1 MDFLFNQVYNNLTR
15 RKDNIMPRKKVTK
28 KSTAKKVEPKK
39 IMEFADGKDH
49 LKEEAAETRSL
60 EEALGMTESSPFA
73 ESDASVF
80 ESNLENMNLSEMQAI
95 AVKAGVFPSGTK
107 MMLKTKL
114 IKSFKKWEQGHGN
127 VVQITRPIVDP
138 DSEQGKALLNLIKEQ

>member
-1 MDFLFNQVYNNLTR
+1 
-15 RKDNIMPRKKVTK
+15 MPRKKTTK
-28 KSTAKKVEPKK
+28 KPATKKVQAKKQEPQKDKVKK
-39 IMEFADGKDH
+39 TMEFADGKDH
-49 LKEEAAETRSL
+49 LKEEAAETRNL
-60 EEALGMTESSPFA
+60 ESILGMTEPSPFS

-127 VVQITRPIVDP
+127 VVQITRPVVDP
-138 DSEQGKALLNLIKEQ
+138 DSEQGKALLNLIREQ

>member
-39 IMEFADGKDH
+39 TMEFADGKDH
-49 LKEEAAETRSL
+49 IQEEAAATRNL
-60 EEALGMTESSPFA
+60 EAALGMTEQSPFA
-73 ESDASVF
+73 ESDASTF
-80 ESNLENMNLSEMQAI
+80 ESNLENMNLSEMQSL

-114 IKSFKKWEQGHGN
+114 IKSFKKWEQGQGS
-127 VVQITRPIVDP
+127 VVQVTAPIVDP
-138 DSEQGKALLNLIKEQ
+138 NSKQGKALLSLIKEQ